1 MKNVILIIL
10 GIVTLVLTLGF
21 RFGQQKMTF
30 MKKKCSYSVANYE
43 YEIFMKEKYQQ
54 RFDSIFQENLGN
66 YFCSNT
72 IENLPRL
79 KHQSVSV
86 EPFFIN
92 LDNKDGL
99 YGYRSWNTKGL
110 NPRFVCGYHHYLFLI
125 SDNAYYP
132 LKTDSLENVNLVKSK
147 LSRSFSEEEI
157 NRMIEWGINT
167 NYYCNNYTYDWPV
180 IIKTDSLELWN
191 IDNELKSTEPNKK

>member
-86 EPFFIN
+86 EPFFI
-92 LDNKDGL
+92 D
-99 YGYRSWNTKGL
+99 
-110 NPRFVCGYHHYLFLI
+110 
-125 SDNAYYP
+125 
-132 LKTDSLENVNLVKSK
+132 
-147 LSRSFSEEEI
+147 
-157 NRMIEWGINT
+157 
-167 NYYCNNYTYDWPV
+167 
-180 IIKTDSLELWN
+180 
-191 IDNELKSTEPNKK
+191 